1 MNIEVSYDSSKNYG
15 VQECLKA
22 LVHASTCSLKYLTSL
37 CRSNLPCNKMT
48 RLIKHA
54 KTCSYEYPMSLCNL
68 CKNYI
73 SLCVRHARGCQEN
86 RCSVLLCEKINRR
99 QQEQHVLEQQQ
110 SQNQETAKEP
120 SRNEMDQYIQPP
132 VSQKI
137 FLKKRPILKMAV
149 SQVGQNI

>member
-1 MNIEVSYDSSKNYG
+1 
-15 VQECLKA
+15 
-22 LVHASTCSLKYLTSL
+22 
-37 CRSNLPCNKMT
+37 MT

-110 SQNQETAKEP
+110 SQNQETEP
-120 SRNEMDQYIQPP
+120 VRNNSADEPIRNEMDQYIQPP

-137 FLKKRPILKMAV
+137 FFKKRPILKMAV
-149 SQVGQNI
+149 SQAQVGQKI